1 MVGYYEFKESD
12 AWDFA
17 RGVGIQTKQKNDEL
31 QFLYCPF
38 CMGGKNRD
46 KYSFSINLRTG
57 QYKCLRSSCSV
68 SGNMV
73 SLAREFEWFSL
84 GNDIDIY
91 YKTGKARHYRK
102 FKKSTPI
109 KPKQEAVDYLESRG
123 ITAAVAEEYQITVQ
137 KDNPNILV
145 FPFLDQNGQMQFVKY
160 RKTNFDKTKDQN
172 KEWCEKG
179 CKPILFGMFQCDLA
193 VDTLVLTEGQI
204 DSLSVRE
211 AGVNNAV
218 SVPTGKNGFTWIPYC
233 WDWLQH
239 FKTLIVFGDNENGR
253 ITLLEEMSR
262 RFRGTVKAVRQQD
275 YKGCKDANELLQ
287 KFGKDAV
294 RSAVEN
300 AEVIPIRQVKELS
313 DVKNVDLF
321 LLPKIAT
328 GIESLDRVLSG
339 GIYLGQTVILTGK
352 RGEGKSTLGSQM
364 LVNAM
369 NVGKKVFAYS
379 GELPDYFFKNWIDRQ
394 IAGRA
399 NIVDRAQPGGGVSY
413 YIPKE
418 KNIRIT
424 EWYRGKAYLFDNKA
438 AEDDELEDLLQ
449 TIEKAIQQYGI
460 ELVLLDNLMTALD
473 VGIDADLYRAQGK
486 FVDKLVKMAKRQNVA
501 IILVVHP
508 RKNRFS
514 SDDTDEVSG
523 SADITNKVDIVM
535 TYKKVKGLPD
545 DERVLTVSKNRLTGK
560 LAVGEKAIPLFYDEA
575 SKRIS
580 DNRDAFLKPYGWETE
595 KDGFIS
601 VEQMEIPF

>member
-1 MVGYYEFKESD
+1 MGYYEFKESD

-17 RGVGIQTKQKNDEL
+17 RGAGIQTKQKNDEL

-102 FKKSTPI
+102 FKKGTPI
-109 KPKQEAVDYLESRG
+109 KPKPEAVDYLESRG

-172 KEWCEKG
+172 KDWCEKG
-179 CKPILFGMFQCDLA
+179 CKPILFGMFQCDLS

-287 KFGKDAV
+287 KFGRDAV
-294 RSAVEN
+294 RSAAEN
-300 AEVIPIRQVKELS
+300 AEVIPVRQVEELA

-369 NVGKKVFAYS
+369 NAGKKVFAYS

-399 NIVDRAQPGGGVSY
+399 NVVDRAQPGGGVSY

-580 DNRDAFLKPYGWETE
+580 DNRNAFLKPYGWETE
-595 KDGFIS
+595 KDGFMS

>member
-1 MVGYYEFKESD
+1 MGYYEFKESD

-17 RGVGIQTKQKNDEL
+17 RGAGIQTKQKNDEL

-73 SLAREFEWFSL
+73 SLSREFEWFSL

-102 FKKSTPI
+102 FKKGAPI
-109 KPKQEAVDYLESRG
+109 KPKPEAVDYLESRG

-179 CKPILFGMFQCDLA
+179 CKPILFGMFQCDLS

-287 KFGKDAV
+287 KFGRDAV

-300 AEVIPIRQVKELS
+300 AEVIPVRQVEELA

-321 LLPKIAT
+321 LLPKITT

-399 NIVDRAQPGGGVSY
+399 NVVDRAQPGGGVSY

-424 EWYRGKAYLFDNKA
+424 EWYRGKAFLFDNKA

-580 DNRDAFLKPYGWETE
+580 DNRETFLKPYGWETE
-595 KDGFIS
+595 KDGFMS